1 MHYIGWPQKYDH
13 WRLSSTV
20 VTIPCAVLEDTPFN
34 NFVYA
39 MRVAIKEKLNRHRRE
54 DSLVEILLPIQKSV
68 FEKIAKF
75 RTAGTRTG
83 HFRLT
88 SYQDF
93 KPILGED
100 WFYRVFN
107 AGGDFCAVVLHTLD
121 FYLREREPLHEYA
134 SLNPSSL
141 GYCIGDTSWF

>member
-1 MHYIGWPQKYDH
+1 M
-13 WRLSSTV
+13 
-20 VTIPCAVLEDTPFN
+20 TIPCAVLEDTPFN

-39 MRVAIKEKLNRHRRE
+39 MNGHRRE
-54 DSLVEILLPIQKSV
+54 DSLVEISLPIQKSV

-75 RTAGTRTG
+75 GTAGTRTG

-134 SLNPSSL
+134 SLNPSSFRAGPAVCKARSEWL
-141 GYCIGDTSWF
+141 SFS